1 MKKVLMVFVLVSLF
15 IVGSISVGEQDEDS
29 WPRAMKYPYCL
40 LKSIDQPQSFRIA
53 KASGSL
59 SSLRKVELPGNFIRD
74 LTPLSNL
81 PNLRYIN
88 LESNVIKDVKP
99 LATLRN
105 LEYLNLSDNFIT
117 DISPLCQNEEIFAK
131 GATVD
136 LSLNY
141 LDLNDEKVKKE
152 ISTLKSWGV
161 NVIYEPQAGGK
172 PVPGTLEGRKEI
184 FLRKAKEYLGS
195 LEDPRKGTL
204 VGFLNFFCRDE
215 EAKRYFDEKHW
226 EKIKEF
232 TECYT
237 HSPVEFTAKC
247 GSLLSAYGVILD
259 PDSQKIR
266 MQNPPGQFDWV
277 MSPKFASKNLKR
289 ILITKERVNNIL
301 SEAKRGDVYYI
312 EPVHTGIFYRVTNEK
327 ILTLENFYEER
338 RLSIAASDLS
348 SFTKFVF
355 SENLQT
361 SFVIYKLVIYRD
373 GM

>member
-59 SSLRKVELPGNFIRD
+59 SSLRKVELPGNFISD
-74 LTPLSNL
+74 LSPLSNL
-81 PNLRYIN
+81 PNLKYIN

-136 LSLNY
+136 LSLNC
-141 LDLNDEKVKKE
+141 LELNDEKVKKE

-161 NVIYEPQAGGK
+161 NVIYEPQAGK

-195 LEDPRKGTL
+195 LNDPRKGTL
-204 VGFLNFFCRDE
+204 VGFLNFFCQDE

-277 MSPKFASKNLKR
+277 MSPKFASKNLEK

-301 SEAKRGDVYYI
+301 SEAKRGYIYYI
-312 EPVHTGIFYRVTNEK
+312 EPVHTGIFYRVTNER
-327 ILTLENFYEER
+327 IITLENFYEER

-348 SFTKFVF
+348 SFTKSVF
-355 SENLQT
+355 PENLQT
-361 SFVIYKLVIYRD
+361 SFAIYKL
-373 GM
+373 